1 MSPATDAAPLHAA
14 LLAWYARHGRDLPW
28 RHSRDPY
35 AILVAEIMLQQ
46 TQVERVIPKY
56 HAFLAEFPAFADLA
70 DAPTEAVIRAWAS
83 LGYNQ
88 RAVRLQGVART
99 IMRDHGGQMPAT
111 LAGLLALPGIGRY
124 TAGAIA
130 CFALGQAVATVDTN
144 IRRVLVRILIGD
156 LSPDATAYDKPDMA
170 LRLAEAALPPEPE
183 RAYAWNQAL
192 MDIGATICLAR
203 APACDRCPLAE
214 QCRTYGQLRERTLFP
229 SGAELAALRV
239 AETQATYA
247 TTPKPSAPFKTTNRY
262 FRGRVVAALSAL
274 PPNATLALADLG
286 PQIKPDFSATDEPW
300 LQTLVTRLVRD
311 GLAAWADD
319 AHTRLI
325 LPR

>member
-1 MSPATDAAPLHAA
+1 MPSGPDPAPLHAT
-14 LLAWYARHGRDLPW
+14 LLGWYAQHGRDLPW
-28 RHSRDPY
+28 RHTRDPY

-56 HAFLAEFPAFADLA
+56 HAFLAEFPTFAALA
-70 DAPTEAVIRAWAS
+70 EAPTEAVIRAWAS

-88 RAVRLQGVART
+88 RAVRLQGVARAVQ
-99 IMRDHGGQMPAT
+99 RDHAGQMPTT

-144 IRRVLVRILIGD
+144 IRRVLVRTLIGD
-156 LSPDATAYDKPDMA
+156 LSPDAVAYEKPDAA
-170 LRLAEAALPPEPE
+170 LRLAETALPTEPA

-203 APACDRCPLAE
+203 VPACDRCPLAE
-214 QCRTYGQLRERTLFP
+214 HCRTYAQLRERTLFP

-239 AETQATYA
+239 AEAPATYA
-247 TTPKPSAPFKTTNRY
+247 AAPRPAAPFKTTNRY

-274 PPNATLALADLG
+274 APGATLDLATLG
-286 PQIKPDFSATDEPW
+286 PQIKPDFSDADAAW
-300 LQTLVTRLVRD
+300 LHTLVTRLVRD
-311 GLAAWADD
+311 GLAIWAD
-319 AHTRLI
+319 AAQTRLT